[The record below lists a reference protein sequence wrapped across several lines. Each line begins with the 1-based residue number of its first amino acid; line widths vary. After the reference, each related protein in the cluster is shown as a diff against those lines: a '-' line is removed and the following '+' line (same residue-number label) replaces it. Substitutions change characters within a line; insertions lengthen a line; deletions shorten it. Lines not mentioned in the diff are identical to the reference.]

1 MIKNEISEMVLI
13 MGKMIENMERLLEEL
28 RILQK
33 DIQIRLDQQQFQPED
48 ENSDSGEATI

>member
-1 MIKNEISEMVLI
+1 MIKNEVSEMVLI

-33 DIQIRLDQQQFQPED
+33 DIQIRLDQQQFQPEEED
-48 ENSDSGEATI
+48 SDSGEATI